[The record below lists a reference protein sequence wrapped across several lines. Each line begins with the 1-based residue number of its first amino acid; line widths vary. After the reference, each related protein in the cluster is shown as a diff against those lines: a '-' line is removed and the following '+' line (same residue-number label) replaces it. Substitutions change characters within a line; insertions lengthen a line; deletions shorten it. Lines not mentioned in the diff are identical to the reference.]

1 MYVDEEGLFPDFF
14 DSSVGETAEFTGT
27 LSVSTSAGVS
37 AIGLLQDRMTG
48 AVSTVQ
54 PILRDLEITGLRTG
68 TSRGFFGGVSAYA
81 AKLLDAD
88 GMEVASTMLMGSGH
102 VCG

>member
-37 AIGLLQDRMTG
+37 ALLQDRMTG

-54 PILRDLEITGLRTG
+54 PILRDLERTAYWYKPRILRWCICICRMG
-68 TSRGFFGGVSAYA
+68 TDSRCYR
-81 AKLLDAD
+81 LPC
-88 GMEVASTMLMGSGH
+88 GS
-102 VCG
+102 